1 MPEILHVH
9 MLRFNSKMKEKIE
22 AELRDTY
29 RRISELQEE
38 NTRLHVENGSIGLLV
53 QAPTSLSQLQ
63 WKQCSKIPVKMTRGS
78 ACSHNNMVYFNPCFS
93 NIVHCY
99 KLTTEMNRMP
109 VSGSCRPTN
118 ASNVKKSA
126 EDSSKLNV
134 PIADTPSEEE
144 EGKWSVLPSSPYKHF
159 SLAVVRGQLITIGGV
174 MPNTQK
180 TASVLSLTEGEQWVE
195 QLPPMPTKRCYTT
208 AATSGKQLAVLGG
221 EGEGSKKLTT
231 VEVMN
236 TSTEQWQCAECLPVP
251 LTIASSAVC
260 AGQLYIGGGFNKST
274 EEDSSV
280 YTCSLARLI
289 TQPAQRSKSLSL
301 SDRGEQKVWRAIQN
315 IPLAGAT
322 LVCVHGQLL
331 ALGGRT
337 RRSARNSNL
346 VHRLVPYTNKLV
358 YTYM

>member
-1 MPEILHVH
+1 
-9 MLRFNSKMKEKIE
+9 MKDKIE
-22 AELRDTY
+22 AELKDTY

-78 ACSHNNMVYFNPCFS
+78 ACSHNNMVYFNPSFS

-99 KLTTEMNRMP
+99 KLATEINRMP
-109 VSGSCRPTN
+109 ESGSYGHTN
-118 ASNVKKSA
+118 ATHIKKRTG
-126 EDSSKLNV
+126 DSSGLDV
-134 PIADTPSEEE
+134 RPIADTPSEEE
-144 EGKWSVLPSSPYKHF
+144 EGEWSVLPASPYKHF
-159 SLAVVRGQLITIGGV
+159 SLAVVKGQLITIGGV

-180 TASVLSLTEGEQWVE
+180 TATILSFTAGVQWVE

-208 AATSGKQLAVLGG
+208 AATSGKQLVVLGG

-236 TSTEQWQCAECLPVP
+236 TSTEQWQCAECLPIP
-251 LTIASSAVC
+251 LTLASSAVC

-274 EEDSSV
+274 EEDSSA

-301 SDRGEQKVWRAIQN
+301 SDKGEQKVWRAIQN

-322 LVCVHGQLL
+322 LVCVCGQVL

-337 RRSARNSNL
+337 KRSARNSNL
-346 VHRLVPYTNKLV
+346 VHRLVPPL
-358 YTYM
+358 